1 MHPSSGAVILE
12 RFMVHVAKVV
22 ALAGLVA
29 FSNVARADGT
39 LSDLLEPIRAQYQL
53 PALGAAIV
61 KDGKIVAQ
69 GAVGVRVLGM
79 DIPVTQEDRFHLG
92 SDGKAM
98 TATLAGM
105 LIDESKLRWDSTI
118 GEVLGTVLP
127 DLKPKFAAITL
138 EQLLSHTSGIPSD
151 TEDIMK
157 LYFSSDAFD
166 YTLTA
171 YRLHMISE
179 WNAAH
184 DLSMPSGSAF
194 QYSNLG
200 YAIAGAMIEQ
210 ASGKPWEVLI
220 TTRIFEPLGL
230 KSAGLGPQATFGKY
244 DAPIGHS
251 VDADGKVTP
260 RPWGLSA
267 DGPAVVGPAGI
278 AHMNV
283 ADFATWA
290 GWNGGEGK
298 RGPALVKPE
307 TLKRLHQAHIKT
319 EIPHPKPGTPKSGSY
334 ACGWGLSHFDWT
346 DKPVLVHTGSNS
358 MNLAMI
364 VVDVEHDAGIVVVT
378 NFPGEK
384 ADAALLAVSK
394 ALYTQYVKAKPAP

>member
-1 MHPSSGAVILE
+1 MSRIARGLAL
-12 RFMVHVAKVV
+12 V
-22 ALAGLVA
+22 ALIACSSTA
-29 FSNVARADGT
+29 HADGV
-39 LSDLLEPIRAQYQL
+39 LSDVLEPIRAQYEL
-53 PALGAAIV
+53 PALAAAVV

-69 GAVGVRVLGM
+69 GAVGVRVLGL

-105 LIDESKLRWDSTI
+105 MIDEGKLRWDSTI
-118 GEVLGTVLP
+118 GEVLGPVIP
-127 DLKPKFAAITL
+127 GLKPKFAAITL

-151 TEDIMK
+151 TEEMLK
-157 LYFSSDAFD
+157 LYFDPEVFD

-171 YRLHMISE
+171 YRLRMISE
-179 WNAAH
+179 WGTTHELTVPA
-184 DLSMPSGSAF
+184 GSTF

-200 YAIAGAMIEQ
+200 YAIVGAMIEQ
-210 ASGKPWEVLI
+210 ASGKPWEYLI

-230 KSAGLGPQATFGKY
+230 TSAGLGPQATFGKY
-244 DAPIGHS
+244 DAAIGHA
-251 VDADGKVTP
+251 VDANGKITP
-260 RPWGLSA
+260 RPWGPAA

-290 GWNGGEGK
+290 GWNAGEGK

-319 EIPHPKPGTPKSGSY
+319 EIPKPKPGTPKSGSY
-334 ACGWGLSHFDWT
+334 ALGWGISKFDWT
-346 DKPVLVHTGSNS
+346 DKPVLTHNGSNS

-364 VVDVEHDAGIVVVT
+364 LVDVHNDAGIVVVT
-378 NFPGEK
+378 NFPGDK
-384 ADAALLAVSK
+384 ADAALLETAK
-394 ALYTQYVKAKPAP
+394 ELYERYVKSKLAAP

>member
-1 MHPSSGAVILE
+1 MSHAATGL
-12 RFMVHVAKVV
+12 
-22 ALAGLVA
+22 ALSTLLV
-29 FSNVARADGT
+29 FSAAARADGV
-39 LSDLLEPIRAQYQL
+39 LSDVLEPIRAQYEL
-53 PALGAAIV
+53 PALAAAVV

-105 LIDESKLRWDSTI
+105 MIDEGKLRWDSTI
-118 GEVLGTVLP
+118 GEVLGPIVP
-127 DLKPKFAAITL
+127 GLKPKFAAITL

-151 TEDIMK
+151 TEDLLK
-157 LYFSSDAFD
+157 LYFSPEVFD

-171 YRLHMISE
+171 YRLRMISE

-184 DLSMPSGSAF
+184 DLSVPSGSTF

-200 YAIAGAMIEQ
+200 YAIAGAMIEK
-210 ASGKPWEVLI
+210 ASGKPWEYLI
-220 TTRIFEPLGL
+220 TTRIFEPLRL

-244 DAPIGHS
+244 DAAIGHS
-251 VDADGKVTP
+251 IDAEGKITP
-260 RPWGLSA
+260 RPWGPSA

-290 GWNGGEGK
+290 GWNAGEGK
-298 RGPALVKPE
+298 RGPALIKPE

-319 EIPHPKPGTPKSGSY
+319 EIPKPKPGTPKSGSY
-334 ACGWGLSHFDWT
+334 ACGWGLSKFDWT
-346 DKPVLVHTGSNS
+346 DKPVLTHNGSNS

-364 VVDVEHDAGIVVVT
+364 LVDVDHDAGVVAVT
-378 NFPGEK
+378 NFPGDK
-384 ADAALLAVSK
+384 ADAALLAATK
-394 ALYTQYVKAKPAP
+394 EIYTRYVKSKPAP

>member
-1 MHPSSGAVILE
+1 MSRIAAGL
-12 RFMVHVAKVV
+12 
-22 ALAGLVA
+22 ALAILIA
-29 FSNVARADGT
+29 FPGTTRADGI
-39 LSDLLEPIRAQYQL
+39 LSDVLEPIRAQYEL
-53 PALGAAIV
+53 PALAAAVV

-79 DIPVTQEDRFHLG
+79 NIPVTQEDRFHLG

-105 LIDESKLRWDSTI
+105 MIDEGKLRWDSTI
-118 GEVLGTVLP
+118 GEVLGPVIP
-127 DLKPKFAAITL
+127 GLKPKFAAIAL

-151 TEDIMK
+151 TDEMLK
-157 LYFSSDAFD
+157 LYFNADVFD

-171 YRLHMISE
+171 CRLRMISE
-179 WNAAH
+179 WGTKH
-184 DLSMPSGSAF
+184 EPSVPPGSTF

-200 YAIAGAMIEQ
+200 YAIVGAMIEQ
-210 ASGKPWEVLI
+210 ASGEPWEYLI

-244 DAPIGHS
+244 DAAIGHD
-251 VDADGKVTP
+251 VDANGKITP
-260 RPWGLSA
+260 RPWGPAA

-290 GWNGGEGK
+290 GWNAGEGK

-319 EIPHPKPGTPKSGSY
+319 EIPKPKPGTPKSGSY
-334 ACGWGLSHFDWT
+334 ALGWGLSKFDWT
-346 DKPVLVHTGSNS
+346 DKPVLTHNGSNS

-364 VVDVEHDAGIVVVT
+364 LVDVDNDAGIVAVT
-378 NFPGEK
+378 NFPGDK
-384 ADAALLAVSK
+384 ADAALLEAAK
-394 ALYTQYVKAKPAP
+394 ELYGRYVKPKTAP

>member
-1 MHPSSGAVILE
+1 MSQIVRVL
-12 RFMVHVAKVV
+12 
-22 ALAGLVA
+22 ALAGAVA
-29 FSNVARADGT
+29 FSGSAHADGT
-39 LSDLLEPIRAQYQL
+39 LSNMLEPIRAQYEL
-53 PALGAAIV
+53 PAIAAAVV

-69 GAVGVRVLGM
+69 GAVGVRVLGK
-79 DIPVTQEDRFHLG
+79 DIPVTQDDRFHLG

-105 LIDESKLRWDSTI
+105 MIDEGKLRWDSTI
-118 GEVLGTVLP
+118 GEVLGPVVP
-127 DLKPKFAAITL
+127 GLKPKFAAITL

-151 TEDIMK
+151 TEDLLK
-157 LYFSSDAFD
+157 LYFNSEIFD
-166 YTLTA
+166 YTLSA

-179 WNAAH
+179 WNAKN
-184 DLSMPSGSAF
+184 DLTVPSGSTF

-200 YAIAGAMIEQ
+200 YAIAGAMIEK
-210 ASGKPWEVLI
+210 AADKPWEVLI

-244 DAPIGHS
+244 DAAIGHD
-251 VDADGKVTP
+251 VDANGKITP
-260 RPWGLSA
+260 RPWGPSA

-283 ADFATWA
+283 ADFGTWA
-290 GWNGGEGK
+290 GWNAGGGK
-298 RGPALVKPE
+298 RGPALIKPE

-319 EIPHPKPGTPKSGSY
+319 EIPKPKPGTPKSGSY
-334 ACGWGLSHFDWT
+334 ACGWGLSQFEWT

-364 VVDVEHDAGIVVVT
+364 LVDVEHDTGIVAVT

-384 ADAALLAVSK
+384 ADAALLAATKELYARYVKSK
-394 ALYTQYVKAKPAP
+394 AAP